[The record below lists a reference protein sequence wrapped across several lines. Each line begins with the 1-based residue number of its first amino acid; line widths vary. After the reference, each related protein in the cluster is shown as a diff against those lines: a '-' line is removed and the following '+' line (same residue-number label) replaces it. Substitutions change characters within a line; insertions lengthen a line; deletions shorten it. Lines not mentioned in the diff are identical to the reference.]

1 VTIKRPMWRR
11 YLRFLGSD
19 PAADVQDELSFHEE
33 MRVEDLVRRGLS
45 AAEAREQARSEFGD
59 VAAIRAELEVTAR
72 RRVERRRRA
81 RAWES
86 VRQDLRFAVRSLR
99 GSAGFTAVAVLTL
112 AVGIGAGTAMFG
124 VLHGILLSD
133 LPVRAQEEVVVLW
146 TASAS
151 GATDHLP
158 VMHRELEAFA
168 AGSRSLASVAG
179 VAYHGA
185 LEQVVREGGRALT
198 VGATWVTGDFFPLLG
213 VVPVHGRTLVPSD
226 DVPGADPVM
235 VVSHGFWQRH
245 FGGAL
250 TAVGRTIE
258 WNGRPHTVVGVAPRG
273 FEFPRGAEA
282 WIPALSAFPATLEP
296 DASPQDVMVFDLVG
310 RLARGS
316 DAGAAAE
323 EYDAFLRAGDLER
336 PAALRG
342 MKAVVT
348 PLAEVITGDARP
360 TLWAAAAAVLLLLL
374 IACVNV
380 ANLLLIRGSARTQE
394 LAIRS
399 ALGAGRGR
407 LIRQLLTESSVLAL
421 LGGALGVLLALGAV
435 HLLVALAPP
444 ELPRRDMVGIDGRV
458 LAFAV
463 AITFAAALLAGLLP
477 AVLSAAGNVG
487 TWLRGGHRTASASRG
502 ARTLRHGLVV
512 GQIAVAIVV
521 VASAGLLVRSL
532 VALQG
537 VDLGFNQDR
546 LLVFQASLPYELQ
559 TDRPAQVALQEEMVS
574 RVEAIP
580 EVASAAALPR
590 PPFSAQGGWSAMYTG
605 EGQSQDDQGTNPWVS
620 FEVVGPGYFRTL
632 EIPVYAGRPFDARDR
647 EGATPVAIVSE
658 AVARHTW
665 PGEEAV
671 GRRIKLGPPEGPGA
685 WQAVVGVVGETRYRD
700 LADPQ
705 PSLYLPTR
713 QFGGPVPMSLAIR
726 TRGEPAAI
734 TPRVRE
740 ALRDVHPE
748 LMVVGGGPMHQL
760 LAAPLARPRFSAFLL
775 AAFAVITLLL
785 AAVGLYGAMATTVRQ
800 RGREIGIR
808 LALGATGE
816 EVRRLVLGQGLRLA
830 VAGCA
835 IGIVGALMGTR
846 ALRSLLFGVGPTD
859 APTFVAITA
868 LVLVAA
874 LLASAIPARRASRVA
889 PVQALRGE

>member
-1 VTIKRPMWRR
+1 VRVQRPMWRR
-11 YLRFLGSD
+11 YLRFLGAD
-19 PAADVQDELSFHEE
+19 PSGDVHDELTFHEE

-45 AAEAREQARSEFGD
+45 ETEARERARLEFGD
-59 VAAIRAELEVTAR
+59 AAAIRAQLEATAR
-72 RRVERRRRA
+72 RRVARQERA
-81 RAWES
+81 RVWES
-86 VRQDLRFAVRSLR
+86 VQQDLRFAVRTLR
-99 GSAGFTAVAVLTL
+99 GSAGFTTVAVLTL

-146 TASAS
+146 TQSAS
-151 GATDHLP
+151 GGTDHLP

-168 AGSRSLASVAG
+168 AGSRTLASVAG
-179 VAYHGA
+179 AAYHGA
-185 LEQVVREGGRALT
+185 LEQVVREGGGALT

-213 VVPVHGRTLVPSD
+213 VVPVHGRTLLPAD

-245 FGGAL
+245 FGGA
-250 TAVGRTIE
+250 TAAVGRGIE
-258 WNGRPHTVVGVAPRG
+258 WDGRPHTVVGVLPPG
-273 FEFPRGAEA
+273 FEYPRGAEV
-282 WIPALSAFPATLEP
+282 WIPALSAFPATLES
-296 DASPQDVMVFDLVG
+296 DASPQDIMVFDLVG
-310 RLARGS
+310 RLARGA
-316 DAGAAAE
+316 DVRAARE
-323 EYDAFLRAGDLER
+323 EYDAFLRSGDPDR

-342 MKAVVT
+342 MTAVVT
-348 PLAEVITGDARP
+348 PLAELITGEAEP

-399 ALGAGRGR
+399 ALGAERGR

-421 LGGALGVLLALGAV
+421 LGGVLGVLLAIGAV

-444 ELPRRDMVGIDGRV
+444 ELPRRDMVGIDRPV

-463 AITFAAALLAGLLP
+463 AITAAAALIAGLLP

-487 TWLRGGHRTASASRG
+487 SWLRGGHRTSSASRG
-502 ARTLRHGLVV
+502 ARNLRHGLVV
-512 GQIAVAIVV
+512 GQVAMAIVV

-532 VALQG
+532 MALQG

-546 LLVFQASLPYELQ
+546 LLVFQATLPPDLLP
-559 TDRPAQVALQEEMVS
+559 DRPAQVALQEEMMS

-580 EVASAAALPR
+580 WVASATALPR
-590 PPFSAQGGWSAMYTG
+590 PPFSAQGGWNAMYTG
-605 EGQSQDDQGTNPWVS
+605 EGQSQDEQGTNPWVN

-632 EIPVYAGRPFDARDR
+632 EIPLYAGRPFTPQDR
-647 EGATPVAIVSE
+647 EGAAPVAIISE

-665 PGEEAV
+665 RGEEAV
-671 GRRIKLGPPEGPGA
+671 GRTIKLGPPDGPGA
-685 WQAVVGVVGETRYRD
+685 WYTVVGIVGETRYRD
-700 LADPQ
+700 LTEPQ

-726 TRGEPAAI
+726 TRGDPAAV
-734 TPRVRE
+734 TSRVRE
-740 ALRDVHPE
+740 ALYDVHPQ
-748 LMVVGGGPMHQL
+748 LTIVGGGPMHQL
-760 LAAPLARPRFSAFLL
+760 LAAPLARPRFTTFLL
-775 AAFAVITLLL
+775 TAFAVITLLL
-785 AAVGLYGAMATTVRQ
+785 ATVGLYGAMATMVRQ

-808 LALGATGE
+808 LALGATTA

-830 VAGCA
+830 ITGCA
-835 IGIVGALMGTR
+835 VGIFGAFLGTR
-846 ALRSLLFGVGPTD
+846 ALRSLLFGIGPTD
-859 APTFVAITA
+859 VVTFIAITA
-868 LVLVAA
+868 LVLSAAA
-874 LLASAIPARRASRVA
+874 LACAIPARRASRVA